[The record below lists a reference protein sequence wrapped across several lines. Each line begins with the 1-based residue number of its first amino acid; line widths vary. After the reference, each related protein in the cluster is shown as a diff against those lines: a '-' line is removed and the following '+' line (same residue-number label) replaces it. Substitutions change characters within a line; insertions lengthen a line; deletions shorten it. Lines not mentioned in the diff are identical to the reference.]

1 MLKLIS
7 KHSLYSL
14 LLLTAMTIF
23 ACKKDVSEIEKSTDK
38 WVSRK
43 IADSTGNQ
51 YFIAATLKNKL
62 EIRVENNK
70 GELIFSKECPTIDSI
85 EIPLS
90 TEKVAIALTPP
101 NRFISK
107 SDASLSIFLIKKQ
120 EDDQRE
126 YVQLLA
132 NLNLETKVLY
142 TKKYKVENPLDWSF
156 AMFYDGVVQWYQ
168 NTLLVREGI
177 DRDVHGGGGFM
188 GLGSRGTQLVCYERD
203 FSVRYTKDID
213 VTAAYYPRAGGHI
226 IPINNNEYM
235 GFDMDGRFGRLAI
248 LVSSADQWAGVKPTV
263 WELTLKKVHGLPQDY
278 QVKITDYNVKGDLV
292 TTDYSIYS
300 EAGKLVSKESK
311 VWDLQTG
318 TPRTRITP

>member
-14 LLLTAMTIF
+14 VLLTTITIF
-23 ACKKDVSEIEKSTDK
+23 ACKKDVPETEKSTDK
-38 WVSRK
+38 WMSRK

-51 YFIAATLKNKL
+51 YFIASTINNKL
-62 EIRVENNK
+62 EIRVENEK
-70 GELIFSKECPTIDSI
+70 GELIFSKECPTIDSN
-85 EIPLS
+85 EIPS
-90 TEKVAIALTPP
+90 SGEKATLALTPP
-101 NRFISK
+101 NKYISK
-107 SDASLSIFLIKKQ
+107 SDASLSILLHKKQ
-120 EDDQRE
+120 GNDQRE

-142 TKKYKVENPLDWSF
+142 TKKYKVENPFDWTF

-177 DRDVHGGGGFM
+177 DGDILGGGGFM
-188 GLGSRGTQLVCYERD
+188 GLGARGTQLVCYERD

-263 WELTLKKVHGLPQDY
+263 WELDLKKVHSLPQDF

-311 VWDLQTG
+311 VWDLKTG
-318 TPRTRITP
+318 TPRTTFTP